1 VDTPGPPHEVFPL
14 YLSNSAHARTY
25 GAEAAATWNV
35 TSRWRLS
42 PGYSLMHMD
51 LIEDPSSQSSTA
63 EAVPGDSP
71 SHQIQL
77 RSAYTLSSK
86 LDWDTSL
93 YFVGRLND
101 AQVPAYTRLD
111 MQLRW
116 HPLKSFEF
124 SLTGQNLLTA
134 RHEEL
139 DNAYEVDG
147 MLIRRSV
154 LGKIT
159 WRF

>member
-1 VDTPGPPHEVFPL
+1 
-14 YLSNSAHARTY
+14 
-25 GAEAAATWNV
+25 
-35 TSRWRLS
+35 
-42 PGYSLMHMD
+42 
-51 LIEDPSSQSSTA
+51 
-63 EAVPGDSP
+63 
-71 SHQIQL
+71 
-77 RSAYTLSSK
+77 
-86 LDWDTSL
+86 
-93 YFVGRLND
+93 
-101 AQVPAYTRLD
+101 